1 MAKIILGRIYGSTQE
16 LVVRLWLWLWLLS
29 GLGMGSGSG
38 FGLGLG
44 PERELAREE
53 GAGGD
58 PGDGGRG
65 VEDDRE

>member
-1 MAKIILGRIYGSTQE
+1 
-16 LVVRLWLWLWLLS
+16 
-29 GLGMGSGSG
+29 MGSGSG